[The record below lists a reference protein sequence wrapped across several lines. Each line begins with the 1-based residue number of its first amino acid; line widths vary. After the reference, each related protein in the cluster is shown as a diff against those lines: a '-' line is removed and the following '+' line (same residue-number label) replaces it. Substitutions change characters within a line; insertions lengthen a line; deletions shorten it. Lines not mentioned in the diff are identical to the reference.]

1 MLFVLP
7 RIASQSQKHHT
18 SYRLTDGIAVLIY
31 FLPWLYRYGYRYR
44 TPYGYISY
52 IYICISILWS
62 FSPQDMVLTDT
73 DALAA
78 RRDLA
83 DRLKQRE
90 YQMAV
95 DADMEAER
103 CWKTTFLYR
112 FMMVYGRELGN
123 CRPYVS
129 ICIHYDIPSVRLIMI
144 YHHLLHLIAIY
155 HGSSPFI
162 YEPLISHNLVDYL
175 DVHTGW

>member
-1 MLFVLP
+1 M
-7 RIASQSQKHHT
+7 
-18 SYRLTDGIAVLIY
+18 
-31 FLPWLYRYGYRYR
+31 
-44 TPYGYISY
+44 Y
-52 IYICISILWS
+52 IYLSLS

-103 CWKTTFLYR
+103 C
-112 FMMVYGRELGN
+112 
-123 CRPYVS
+123 
-129 ICIHYDIPSVRLIMI
+129 
-144 YHHLLHLIAIY
+144 
-155 HGSSPFI
+155 
-162 YEPLISHNLVDYL
+162 
-175 DVHTGW
+175 